1 MTKKKKKKTTYLNKA
16 IYCDTVKII
25 YNITINRNTQ
35 AAAQRYSKK
44 TCKITACSSAVLQH
58 Y

>member
-1 MTKKKKKKTTYLNKA
+1 MTKKKKKTTYLHKA

-25 YNITINRNTQ
+25 YNITIKKNTQ

-44 TCKITACSSAVLQH
+44 TCKLTAFSSAVLQH

>member
-1 MTKKKKKKTTYLNKA
+1 MTKKKKTTYLHKA

-25 YNITINRNTQ
+25 YNITIKKNTQ
-35 AAAQRYSKK
+35 AAAQRYSEK
-44 TCKITACSSAVLQH
+44 TCKLTAFSSAVLQH